1 MSATD
6 PSLAPLAR
14 RSEVARHVLRA
25 DALRGSLAFAPQ
37 PSLRNSCLAGFQAAL
52 TVAIALPLFHLS
64 PFAHLIGFAAL
75 GALVA
80 LFGRFEPRRGRSR
93 LVLLAALCQ
102 VSAVLVMSTAGW
114 LGLTPLLE
122 LALLALVCGVYFFI
136 TVSGRFGPPGALIFV
151 FAAGAALAPVGSG
164 AEVLAR
170 GAATGAVALLAW
182 AICGLTERLRHL
194 PDETRR
200 FPSEPARPLD
210 HRLTAS
216 LRIVLGAFI
225 ALLVSHAFG
234 ADHPVWAAMGAL
246 AVLQGPFLHI
256 NIHRALQ
263 RMAGAVVGATLAWL
277 ILVQDPSVWTI
288 IALLFVLQFATELV
302 IGSNYGL
309 GQVFVTPMALLM
321 SHLAAPDVAGVAMA
335 PERVLDTLLGA
346 SVGIVVAILLST
358 LDDRHHVAARRRP
371 G

>member
-1 MSATD
+1 MSTTD
-6 PSLAPLAR
+6 PALERPR
-14 RSEVARHVLRA
+14 RIDVARHLLRA
-25 DALRGSLAFAPQ
+25 DALRGSLAFQAQ

-64 PFAHLIGFAAL
+64 AFAHLIGFAAL

-80 LFGRFEPRRGRSR
+80 LFGRFEATKGRNR
-93 LVLLAALCQ
+93 VVLLAALCQ
-102 VSAVLVMSTAGW
+102 VSAVLAMSTASW
-114 LGLTPLLE
+114 LGVPPLLE
-122 LALLALVCGVYFFI
+122 LLLLALACGLYFFI
-136 TVSGRFGPPGALIFV
+136 AVTGRFGPPGALIFV

-182 AICGLTERLRHL
+182 AICGLTEWLRHL

-200 FPSEPARPLD
+200 FPSEAARPMG

-216 LRIVLGAFI
+216 LRIVLGALI
-225 ALLVSHAFG
+225 ALLVSHALG

-246 AVLQGPFLHI
+246 AVLQGPQLHI
-256 NIHRALQ
+256 NFHRALQ
-263 RMAGAVVGATLAWL
+263 RMAGAVVGATFAWL
-277 ILVQDPSVWTI
+277 ILVQEPSVWTI
-288 IALLFVLQFATELV
+288 IALLFALQFATELV

-309 GQVFVTPMALLM
+309 GQVFITPMALLM
-321 SHLAAPDVAGVAMA
+321 SHLAAPAAAGAGMA

-346 SVGIVVAILLST
+346 SVGIALAILLST
-358 LDDRHHVAARRRP
+358 LDDRHHVAVRRRP